1 MAFTDKIIEA
11 LLENKEIIR
20 QKTLAL
26 VKEQVE
32 DTVPL
37 VKELSKG
44 ERTTPLS
51 QTAILELQQKLEP
64 QLPTLC
70 PTSRQLQSL
79 LTLRRNIQEKV
90 IGLAKLNEPVNSTA
104 NVLDTTANSI
114 IITINILKALP
125 IPNQF
130 TTAGLLLTLG
140 DLLDNIKQTVKDT
153 RSQIQGLKYTTD
165 SVNQTILGV
174 SQQIFLIDNIL
185 RICAQDKLENS
196 QKYSTEDQEQFNK
209 LLEELNKSAYQQP
222 LSQLY
227 KGYRIDIE
235 NDPESPPIAP
245 RRFATVYGTR
255 GGIVY
260 RGERSFS
267 SSTQVLI
274 DEAKFYIDQLVR

>member
-1 MAFTDKIIEA
+1 MAFTDKIIEV

-20 QKTLAL
+20 QKASILI
-26 VKEQVE
+26 KNQVE
-32 DTVPL
+32 NSIPL
-37 VKELSKG
+37 VRELPREG
-44 ERTTPLS
+44 RTTSLPQAQVDTLQRTLS
-51 QTAILELQQKLEP
+51 DR
-64 QLPTLC
+64 LPDLC
-70 PTSRQLQSL
+70 PTSQQLQSL
-79 LTLRRNIQEKV
+79 LSLRRNIQDKV
-90 IGLAKLNEPVNSTA
+90 IGLAKLNEPINSTA
-104 NVLDTTANSI
+104 STLDNIINSI
-114 IITINILKALP
+114 LITINILKALP

-130 TTAGLLLTLG
+130 TTAGLILTLG
-140 DLLDNIKQTVKDT
+140 DLLENIKQTVKDT

-165 SVNQTILGV
+165 SVNQTILGI

-222 LSQLY
+222 LSQVY

-260 RGERSFS
+260 RGEKSFS

-274 DEAKFYIDQLVR
+274 DQAKFYIDQLTR